1 MSFDQL
7 TGGVQSLANTVSS
20 GQNVTNRLA
29 ADLGAGGGGDAGSW
43 LSKLRPASFRG
54 VPFKVLEGQLKFG
67 RRSVIHEYPFRDTVW
82 VEDLG
87 RAARRIAFTAYI
99 VGDDVI
105 AQRDQLLKVCEEAGA
120 VEGGEL
126 VHPTLGRM
134 IVSLAD
140 GVSCAERWERG
151 RVFELAFSFVEQGK
165 RIFPNSAVDT
175 QSAVAGAAEKAKA
188 AAKANLIGAAAGAL
202 KSGLA
207 VVAQATSAVSTW
219 AGAAQRLVNDATNL
233 YHFVQTMPGE
243 FGRMF
248 GSNSTRPAGSGATV
262 DSLVAQGAA
271 NRAKVAVA
279 AHKLTSTASSLA
291 SVSGGGA
298 TPAGA
303 QTSTAGSSVPPAVS
317 AALSAYVDAVHAL
330 VATVA
335 AAAPSPPDALRL
347 LTGLTAAAPGLPGGI
362 AKPVYPVNTVAPA
375 TSAQASALM
384 AGATADLF
392 RRAGVIELAKAS
404 ASYTPSSSDDAVA
417 VRQQVTQL
425 VEAEMQIAA
434 NQGQD
439 DSYQALHDVRTA
451 VVQDLAARA
460 ADLASM
466 VQVATPH
473 SVPALFLAQRLYRDA
488 SRADELVAEA
498 NPIHPAFM
506 PPSFKALAR

>member
-1 MSFDQL
+1 MSIDQL
-7 TGGVQSLANTVSS
+7 TSGAQSLANTVSS

-29 ADLGAGGGGDAGSW
+29 SDLGAGGAGDAGSW

-87 RAARRIAFTAYI
+87 RAARRIAFTGYI

-105 AQRDQLLKVCEEAGA
+105 AQRDQLLKVCEEPGA

-134 IVSLAD
+134 TVSLAD
-140 GVSCAERWERG
+140 GVSCAERWDRG

-175 QSAVAGAAEKAKA
+175 QSAVSAAADKAKA
-188 AAKANLIGAAAGAL
+188 AAKSNLISAAAGAL
-202 KSGLA
+202 KSGLS
-207 VVAQATSAVSTW
+207 VVGQATSAVSGW
-219 AGAAQRLVNDATNL
+219 ARSAQRLVNDATNL

-248 GSNSTRPAGSGATV
+248 GSNATRTAGAAATV

-279 AHKLTSTASSLA
+279 AGSLVNA
-291 SVSGGGA
+291 AGALAAVSGSGA
-298 TPAGA
+298 SPSGA
-303 QTSTAGSSVPPAVS
+303 QAATVGSSVPPAVS
-317 AALSAYVDAVHAL
+317 AALSAYVEAVHAL
-330 VATVA
+330 VAAVA
-335 AAAPSPPDALRL
+335 SAAPSPPDALRL
-347 LTGLTAAAPGLPGGI
+347 LTGLTAAAPGLPGGLG
-362 AKPVYPVNTVAPA
+362 KPVYPVNPVVPS

-384 AGATADLF
+384 AGATGDLF

-404 ASYTPSSSDDAVA
+404 ASYKPSSSDDAIA

-434 NQGQD
+434 DQGQD

-451 VVQDLAARA
+451 VVQDLATRA

-466 VQVATPH
+466 VQVATPN

-488 SRADELVAEA
+488 GRADELVAEA

>member
-1 MSFDQL
+1 MSIDQL
-7 TGGVQSLANTVSS
+7 TGGAQSLANAVSS
-20 GQNVTNRLA
+20 GQNITNRLA
-29 ADLGAGGGGDAGSW
+29 SDVGAGGGGDSGSW
-43 LSKLRPASFRG
+43 MSKLRPASFRG

-87 RAARRIAFTAYI
+87 RAARRIAFTGYI
-99 VGDDVI
+99 FGDDVI
-105 AQRDQLLKVCEEAGA
+105 AQRDQLMKVCEEVGA

-126 VHPTLGRM
+126 VHPTLGR
-134 IVSLAD
+134 ITVSLAD
-140 GVSCAERWERG
+140 GVGCAERWDRG

-165 RIFPNSAVDT
+165 RIFPNSTVDT
-175 QSAVAGAAEKAKA
+175 QSAVSTAAEKAKA
-188 AAKANLIGAAAGAL
+188 AAKANLISTAAGAL
-202 KSGLA
+202 KSGLS
-207 VVAQATSAVSTW
+207 VVGQATSAVSSW
-219 AGAAQRLVNDATNL
+219 ARSAQRLVNDATNL

-248 GSNSTRPAGSGATV
+248 GSNATRSSGAATTV

-279 AHKLTSTASSLA
+279 ASKLS
-291 SVSGGGA
+291 
-298 TPAGA
+298 
-303 QTSTAGSSVPPAVS
+303 STAGALAAVSGVAAPSSVTSANASSAVPPAVS
-317 AALSAYVDAVHAL
+317 TALSAYVDAVHAL
-330 VATVA
+330 VAAVA

-347 LTGLTAAAPGLPGGI
+347 LAGLTAAAPAVPASLG
-362 AKPVYPVNTVAPA
+362 KPVYPVSPVAPP
-375 TSAQASALM
+375 TSAQAAALM

-404 ASYTPSSSDDAVA
+404 ASYKPSSSDDAVA

-425 VEAEMQIAA
+425 LDDEMQVAA
-434 NQGQD
+434 DQGQD
-439 DSYQALHDVRTA
+439 DSYQALHVVRTA

-488 SRADELVAEA
+488 ARADQLIAEA

-506 PPSFKALAR
+506 PPTFKALAR